1 MSLLFSNWDVCRK
14 INSYNGLRGLLI
26 TYYLRESLCRRE
38 EVLSAPRVS
47 LFWKCSFVS
56 LRFLDVF
63 SVGGGLCLF
72 VLGLVCFAY
81 RRHPAFCISPVLLQ
95 AENSWPTRKRFDD
108 RQSLERAR
116 HGLKKITCGPRAIAC
131 IHMEITFKFI
141 SLLARE
147 LFLLCVLLFHP
158 VTLVL
163 SVLCLYPHRLAV
175 AFYVWAD
182 LPSYFPS
189 FKTSFQSQL

>member
-1 MSLLFSNWDVCRK
+1 MNQLFLLFSGWDVCRK

-38 EVLSAPRVS
+38 EVLSAPRIS
-47 LFWKCSFVS
+47 LFWKRSFVS

-95 AENSWPTRKRFDD
+95 TENSWPTTKRFDD

-116 HGLKKITCGPRAIAC
+116 HGLKKRKYMPRSTHKGWVVWA
-131 IHMEITFKFI
+131 
-141 SLLARE
+141 
-147 LFLLCVLLFHP
+147 
-158 VTLVL
+158 
-163 SVLCLYPHRLAV
+163 LCLTRFWMFLDRSFALSGSSSTRL
-175 AFYVWAD
+175 
-182 LPSYFPS
+182 SYDIES
-189 FKTSFQSQL
+189 SSD